1 MLLDSKLNMLSSELC
16 RSILALDN
24 HISFVAIIDEKG
36 RVRDSQGNNAIIK
49 KLLGTKK
56 EMFFMEN
63 VLMHRMRKDFD
74 VDLGEVKFTYVE
86 RSKRSVLYFPMGNQ
100 LLLVSF
106 VRTLVN
112 SLTLAR
118 SITRLVCRCEKK
130 LKNMS

>member
-1 MLLDSKLNMLSSELC
+1 MLLDLKLNMLSSELC
-16 RSILALDN
+16 KSILALDN

-36 RVRDSQGNNAIIK
+36 RVRESQGNNAIIK

-56 EMFFMEN
+56 EIFFMEN

-86 RSKRSVLYFPMGNQ
+86 RSKRSVLYFPMDNQ

-106 VRTLVN
+106 VRTPVN

-118 SITRLVCRCEKK
+118 SITRLVCRYKK
-130 LKNMS
+130 N